1 MRRWKRYAAGAMAA
15 AAAVCAGVSPAA
27 AAGLQNPAEE
37 VREAAETRTSEA
49 GSEDPASG
57 EATGGVFQM
66 LPAAQPVQTYDSGD
80 YQIQVFGGF
89 TRMTDAGG
97 ISSALEDSRLLYKR
111 GTMLLVSS
119 EFDFYNG
126 RPDQVVVDSVSG
138 SSGTT
143 QYLSV
148 LEQDRSIE
156 DYYTDIQWPD
166 ELPNSNIVE
175 ISSTLDTSDTVLMV
189 RYSDRTVAAFNYV
202 TGKLLFRDESE
213 KTELEF
219 GEYVEGWLT
228 DTWDGLTGGMNG
240 NYVQVEE
247 AWNQAGNENAVGF
260 LPPGGQAVQDG
271 MNTGGETFLTEDG
284 GNLEAGTG
292 SLSGTEFVPDNGT
305 ASGSDKETVLVIA
318 DGRLTETD
326 GLRAEAGEEA
336 APEDGPRPAGTP
348 ESTDVQEG
356 TEEAENG
363 EPSQPSKETQGT
375 GEDGAAGLPAE
386 EPSGTLEDTGT
397 LTEEADGDGQAAD
410 PGLGLDGTALTAA
423 ADGNGTA
430 EKPGETAAGTP
441 AEELG
446 IWNPAGELV
455 GGELSEELAAGDSAG
470 ETMAGAE
477 SGESAGTAETAAA
490 EGVSA
495 EMAGEDAGVSAEM
508 AGEDTGVSAEMA
520 GGDIDASDAGILA
533 VSDGDMSAGSAGGG
547 TASAQAAPTALLTV
561 YDPVTRTYQV
571 YRTAEYLSAGGQERR
586 SQEGQ
591 GGVVT
596 QTNVETV
603 TVSAA
608 GSLQDQMGGLAVALA
623 AVLGS
628 ACLMAVLY
636 VGNRKKDR

>member
-27 AAGLQNPAEE
+27 AAGLQ
-37 VREAAETRTSEA
+37 
-49 GSEDPASG
+49 DPASG

-348 ESTDVQEG
+348 ESTDVQDR

-363 EPSQPSKETQGT
+363 EPSQPSKETPGT

-386 EPSGTLEDTGT
+386 EPSGTLEGAGA
-397 LTEEADGDGQAAD
+397 LTEEADGEGQAAD

-430 EKPGETAAGTP
+430 EEPGETAAGTP
-441 AEELG
+441 AEEPG

-455 GGELSEELAAGDSAG
+455 GGELSEELAAGDSASETTDGIEPG
-470 ETMAGAE
+470 ET
-477 SGESAGTAETAAA
+477 AGTAETAAA
-490 EGVSA
+490 EGASA

-508 AGEDTGVSAEMA
+508 AGEDTGMSAEMA
-520 GGDIDASDAGILA
+520 GGDIDASAIGTLV

>member
-27 AAGLQNPAEE
+27 AAGLQN
-37 VREAAETRTSEA
+37 
-49 GSEDPASG
+49 PASG

-336 APEDGPRPAGTP
+336 APEDGPRPAGTS
-348 ESTDVQEG
+348 ESTDVQER

-363 EPSQPSKETQGT
+363 EPSQPSKETPGT

-386 EPSGTLEDTGT
+386 EPSGTLEGTGT
-397 LTEEADGDGQAAD
+397 LTEEADGEGQAAD

-508 AGEDTGVSAEMA
+508 AGEDAGMSAEMA

-533 VSDGDMSAGSAGGG
+533 ASDGDMSAGSAGGG

>member
-15 AAAVCAGVSPAA
+15 GAAVCAGVSPAA
-27 AAGLQNPAEE
+27 AAGLQNP
-37 VREAAETRTSEA
+37 V
-49 GSEDPASG
+49 SG

-305 ASGSDKETVLVIA
+305 ASGSANGTFLVIA
-318 DGRLTETD
+318 DGRLTEAGGVLTEAD
-326 GLRAEAGEEA
+326 GFWAEAGEEA
-336 APEDGPRPAGTP
+336 APEAGLQPAGAP
-348 ESTDVQEG
+348 ESMASQEG
-356 TEEAENG
+356 AEEAEDG
-363 EPSQPSKETQGT
+363 DPSLPQQKTPGT
-375 GEDGAAGLPAE
+375 GEDGADGLPAE
-386 EPSGTLEDTGT
+386 ESSGSLESAGA
-397 LTEEADGDGQAAD
+397 LIEEADGEGQAAD
-410 PGLGLDGTALTAA
+410 PGSGLDGTAIVAA

-430 EKPGETAAGTP
+430 EEPGETAAGTP
-441 AEELG
+441 AEEPG

-470 ETMAGAE
+470 ETTDGTEPGETAGMAEEPG
-477 SGESAGTAETAAA
+477 ETAAA
-490 EGVSA
+490 EGASA

-508 AGEDTGVSAEMA
+508 AGEDAGMSAEMA
-520 GGDIDASDAGILA
+520 GGDIDVSDAGILA
-533 VSDGDMSAGSAGGG
+533 ASDGDMSAGSAGGG

>member
-27 AAGLQNPAEE
+27 AAGLQ
-37 VREAAETRTSEA
+37 
-49 GSEDPASG
+49 DPASG
-57 EATGGVFQM
+57 EATGGVFRM

-189 RYSDRTVAAFNYV
+189 RYSDRMVAAFNYV

-348 ESTDVQEG
+348 ESTDVQDR

-363 EPSQPSKETQGT
+363 EPSQPSKEIPET

-386 EPSGTLEDTGT
+386 EPSGTLEGAGA
-397 LTEEADGDGQAAD
+397 LTEEADGEGQAAD

-430 EKPGETAAGTP
+430 EEPGETAAGTP
-441 AEELG
+441 AEEPG

-495 EMAGEDAGVSAEM
+495 EMAG
-508 AGEDTGVSAEMA
+508 
-520 GGDIDASDAGILA
+520 GDIDVSDAGILA
-533 VSDGDMSAGSAGGG
+533 ASDGDMSAGSAGGG
-547 TASAQAAPTALLTV
+547 TASTQAAPTALLTV

-628 ACLMAVLY
+628 ACLMTVLY
-636 VGNRKKDR
+636 VGNRKKTDSR

>member
-27 AAGLQNPAEE
+27 AAGLQ
-37 VREAAETRTSEA
+37 
-49 GSEDPASG
+49 DPASG
-57 EATGGVFQM
+57 EATGGVFRM

-189 RYSDRTVAAFNYV
+189 RYSDRMVAAFNYV

-348 ESTDVQEG
+348 ESTDVQDR

-363 EPSQPSKETQGT
+363 EPSQPSKEIPET

-386 EPSGTLEDTGT
+386 EPSGTLEGAGA
-397 LTEEADGDGQAAD
+397 LTEEADGEGQAAD

-430 EKPGETAAGTP
+430 EEPGETAAGTP
-441 AEELG
+441 AEEPG

-495 EMAGEDAGVSAEM
+495 EMAG
-508 AGEDTGVSAEMA
+508 
-520 GGDIDASDAGILA
+520 GDIDVSDAGILA
-533 VSDGDMSAGSAGGG
+533 ASDGDMSAGSAGGG
-547 TASAQAAPTALLTV
+547 TASTQAAPTALLTV

-586 SQEGQ
+586 SQVGQ

-628 ACLMAVLY
+628 ACLMTVLY
-636 VGNRKKDR
+636 VGNRKKTDSR

>member
-1 MRRWKRYAAGAMAA
+1 
-15 AAAVCAGVSPAA
+15 
-27 AAGLQNPAEE
+27 
-37 VREAAETRTSEA
+37 
-49 GSEDPASG
+49 
-57 EATGGVFQM
+57 M

-336 APEDGPRPAGTP
+336 APEDGPRPAGTS
-348 ESTDVQEG
+348 ESTDVQER

-363 EPSQPSKETQGT
+363 EPSQPSKETPGT

-386 EPSGTLEDTGT
+386 EPSGTLEGTGT
-397 LTEEADGDGQAAD
+397 LTEEADGEGQAAD

-495 EMAGEDAGVSAEM
+495 EMAGEDAGM
-508 AGEDTGVSAEMA
+508 SAEMA

-533 VSDGDMSAGSAGGG
+533 ASDGDMSAGSAGGG

>member
-27 AAGLQNPAEE
+27 AAGLQ
-37 VREAAETRTSEA
+37 
-49 GSEDPASG
+49 DPVSG

-148 LEQDRSIE
+148 LEQDRSIT

-202 TGKLLFRDESE
+202 TGKLLFQDESE

-271 MNTGGETFLTEDG
+271 MNTGGDVFLTEDG

-363 EPSQPSKETQGT
+363 EPSQPSKETPGT

-386 EPSGTLEDTGT
+386 EPSGTLEGTGT
-397 LTEEADGDGQAAD
+397 LTEEADGEGQAAD

-495 EMAGEDAGVSAEM
+495 EMAGED
-508 AGEDTGVSAEMA
+508 TGVSAEMA
-520 GGDIDASDAGILA
+520 GGDIDASAAGILA
-533 VSDGDMSAGSAGGG
+533 ASDGDMSAGSAGGG

>member
-15 AAAVCAGVSPAA
+15 AAAVWAGVSPAA

-37 VREAAETRTSEA
+37 VREAAETRTSEP

-292 SLSGTEFVPDNGT
+292 SLSGTEFVPDNGM

-348 ESTDVQEG
+348 ESTDVQGG

-363 EPSQPSKETQGT
+363 EPSQPSKETPET

-386 EPSGTLEDTGT
+386 EPSGSLEGTGA
-397 LTEEADGDGQAAD
+397 LTEEADGEGQAAD

-430 EKPGETAAGTP
+430 EDPGETAAGTP

-455 GGELSEELAAGDSAG
+455 GGELSEELAAGDSASETTDGTEPG
-470 ETMAGAE
+470 ET
-477 SGESAGTAETAAA
+477 AGTAETAAA

-495 EMAGEDAGVSAEM
+495 EMAGEDVGM
-508 AGEDTGVSAEMA
+508 SAEMA
-520 GGDIDASDAGILA
+520 GGDIDASAIGTLA

>member
-37 VREAAETRTSEA
+37 VREAAETRTSEP

-292 SLSGTEFVPDNGT
+292 SLSGTEFVPDNGM

-348 ESTDVQEG
+348 ESTDVQGG

-363 EPSQPSKETQGT
+363 EPSQPSKETPET

-386 EPSGTLEDTGT
+386 EPSGSLEGTGA
-397 LTEEADGDGQAAD
+397 LTEEADGEGQAAD

-430 EKPGETAAGTP
+430 EDPGETAAGTP

-477 SGESAGTAETAAA
+477 SGESAGTAEEPGETAAA
-490 EGVSA
+490 EGASV

-508 AGEDTGVSAEMA
+508 AD
-520 GGDIDASDAGILA
+520 GDIDASAAGILA
-533 VSDGDMSAGSAGGG
+533 ASDGDMSAGSAGGG

>member
-27 AAGLQNPAEE
+27 AAGLQ
-37 VREAAETRTSEA
+37 
-49 GSEDPASG
+49 DPASG
-57 EATGGVFQM
+57 EATGGVFRM

-348 ESTDVQEG
+348 ESTDVQDR

-363 EPSQPSKETQGT
+363 EPSQPSKEIPET

-386 EPSGTLEDTGT
+386 EPSGTLEGAGA
-397 LTEEADGDGQAAD
+397 LTEEADGEGQAAD

-430 EKPGETAAGTP
+430 EEPGETAAGTP
-441 AEELG
+441 AEEPG

-477 SGESAGTAETAAA
+477 SGESAGMAETAAA
-490 EGVSA
+490 EGASV
-495 EMAGEDAGVSAEM
+495 EIAGEDAGVSAEM
-508 AGEDTGVSAEMA
+508 AGEDAGMSAEMA
-520 GGDIDASDAGILA
+520 GGDIDVSDAGILA
-533 VSDGDMSAGSAGGG
+533 ASDGDMSAGSAGGG

-628 ACLMAVLY
+628 ACLMVVLY
-636 VGNRKKDR
+636 VGNRKKTDSR

>member
-27 AAGLQNPAEE
+27 AAGLQDPAEE
-37 VREAAETRTSEA
+37 VREAAETQSPEP

-213 KTELEF
+213 KMELEF

-348 ESTDVQEG
+348 ESTDVQDR

-363 EPSQPSKETQGT
+363 EPSQPSKETPGT

-386 EPSGTLEDTGT
+386 EPSGSLEGTGA
-397 LTEEADGDGQAAD
+397 LTEEADGEGQAAD

-441 AEELG
+441 AEEPG

-490 EGVSA
+490 EGASI

-508 AGEDTGVSAEMA
+508 AG
-520 GGDIDASDAGILA
+520 GDIDASAAGILA
-533 VSDGDMSAGSAGGG
+533 ASDGDMSAGSAGGG

>member
-1 MRRWKRYAAGAMAA
+1 
-15 AAAVCAGVSPAA
+15 
-27 AAGLQNPAEE
+27 
-37 VREAAETRTSEA
+37 
-49 GSEDPASG
+49 
-57 EATGGVFQM
+57 M

-336 APEDGPRPAGTP
+336 APEDGPRPAGTS
-348 ESTDVQEG
+348 ESTDVQER

-363 EPSQPSKETQGT
+363 EPSQPSKETPGT

-386 EPSGTLEDTGT
+386 EPSGTLEGTGT
-397 LTEEADGDGQAAD
+397 LTEEADGEGQAAD

-508 AGEDTGVSAEMA
+508 AGEDAGMSAEMA

-533 VSDGDMSAGSAGGG
+533 ASDGDMSAGSAGGG

>member
-27 AAGLQNPAEE
+27 AAGLQDPAEE
-37 VREAAETRTSEA
+37 VREAAETQSPEP

-213 KTELEF
+213 KMELEF

-348 ESTDVQEG
+348 ESTDVQDR

-363 EPSQPSKETQGT
+363 EPSQPSKETPGT

-386 EPSGTLEDTGT
+386 EPSGSLEGTGA
-397 LTEEADGDGQAAD
+397 LTEEADGEGQAAD

-430 EKPGETAAGTP
+430 EEPGETAAGTP
-441 AEELG
+441 AEEPG

-490 EGVSA
+490 EGASI

-508 AGEDTGVSAEMA
+508 AG
-520 GGDIDASDAGILA
+520 GDIDASAAGILA
-533 VSDGDMSAGSAGGG
+533 ASDGDMSAGSAGGG

>member
-37 VREAAETRTSEA
+37 VREAAETQSPEP

-57 EATGGVFQM
+57 EAAGGVFQM

-348 ESTDVQEG
+348 ESTDVQGG

-363 EPSQPSKETQGT
+363 EPSQPSKETPGT
-375 GEDGAAGLPAE
+375 GKDGAAGLPAE
-386 EPSGTLEDTGT
+386 ESSGSLESAGA
-397 LTEEADGDGQAAD
+397 LIEEADGEGQAAD

-430 EKPGETAAGTP
+430 EEPGETAAGTP
-441 AEELG
+441 AEEPG

-508 AGEDTGVSAEMA
+508 AGEDAGMSAEMA

-533 VSDGDMSAGSAGGG
+533 ASDGDMSAGSAGGG

>member
-27 AAGLQNPAEE
+27 AAGLQDPAEE
-37 VREAAETRTSEA
+37 VREAAETQSPEP

-348 ESTDVQEG
+348 ESTDVQDR

-363 EPSQPSKETQGT
+363 EPSQPSKETPGT

-386 EPSGTLEDTGT
+386 EPSGSLEGTGA
-397 LTEEADGDGQAAD
+397 LTEEADGEGQAAD

-490 EGVSA
+490 EGASI

-508 AGEDTGVSAEMA
+508 AG
-520 GGDIDASDAGILA
+520 GDIDASAAGILA
-533 VSDGDMSAGSAGGG
+533 ASDGDMSAGSAGGG

>member
-27 AAGLQNPAEE
+27 AAGLQN
-37 VREAAETRTSEA
+37 
-49 GSEDPASG
+49 PASG

-148 LEQDRSIE
+148 LEQDRSIT

-202 TGKLLFRDESE
+202 TGKLLFQDESE

-363 EPSQPSKETQGT
+363 EPSQPSKETPET

-386 EPSGTLEDTGT
+386 EPSGTLEGTGA
-397 LTEEADGDGQAAD
+397 LTEEADGEGQAAD

-423 ADGNGTA
+423 ADGNVTA
-430 EKPGETAAGTP
+430 EEPGETAAGTP

-495 EMAGEDAGVSAEM
+495 EMAGEDAGVS
-508 AGEDTGVSAEMA
+508 

-533 VSDGDMSAGSAGGG
+533 ASDGDMSAGSAGGG

-603 TVSAA
+603 TISAA

>member
-27 AAGLQNPAEE
+27 AAGLQ
-37 VREAAETRTSEA
+37 
-49 GSEDPASG
+49 DPASG

-292 SLSGTEFVPDNGT
+292 SLSGTEFVPDNGM

-348 ESTDVQEG
+348 ESTDVQGG

-363 EPSQPSKETQGT
+363 EPSQPSKETPET

-386 EPSGTLEDTGT
+386 EPSGSLEGTGA
-397 LTEEADGDGQAAD
+397 LTEEADGEGQAAD

-430 EKPGETAAGTP
+430 EEPGETAAGTP

-490 EGVSA
+490 EGASV

-508 AGEDTGVSAEMA
+508 AD
-520 GGDIDASDAGILA
+520 GDIDASAAGILA
-533 VSDGDMSAGSAGGG
+533 ASDGDMSAGSAGGG

>member
-27 AAGLQNPAEE
+27 AAGLQ
-37 VREAAETRTSEA
+37 
-49 GSEDPASG
+49 DPASG
-57 EATGGVFQM
+57 EATGGVFRM

-336 APEDGPRPAGTP
+336 APEDGPQPAGTP
-348 ESTDVQEG
+348 ESTDVQDR

-363 EPSQPSKETQGT
+363 EPSQPSKEIPET

-386 EPSGTLEDTGT
+386 EPSGSLEGTGA
-397 LTEEADGDGQAAD
+397 LTEEADGEGQAAD

-430 EKPGETAAGTP
+430 EEPGETAAGTP
-441 AEELG
+441 AEEPG

-477 SGESAGTAETAAA
+477 SGESAGMAETAAA
-490 EGVSA
+490 EGASV
-495 EMAGEDAGVSAEM
+495 EIAGEDAGVSAEM
-508 AGEDTGVSAEMA
+508 AGEDAGMSAEMA
-520 GGDIDASDAGILA
+520 GGDIDVSDAGILA
-533 VSDGDMSAGSAGGG
+533 ASDGDMSAGSAGGG

-628 ACLMAVLY
+628 ACLMVVLY
-636 VGNRKKDR
+636 VGNRKKTDSR